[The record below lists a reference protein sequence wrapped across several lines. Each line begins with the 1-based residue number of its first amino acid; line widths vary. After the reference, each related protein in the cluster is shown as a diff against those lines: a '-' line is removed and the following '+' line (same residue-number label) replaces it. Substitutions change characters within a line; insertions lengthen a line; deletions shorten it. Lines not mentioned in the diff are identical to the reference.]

1 MRLIN
6 EPGKALIREFEALR
20 LTGYLCPAGVATIG
34 YGHTGPDVTVGKV
47 ITKAQAELL
56 LDEDCRAACRK
67 IARVLDEASIARLSD
82 HQYDA
87 LVSFVF
93 NLGAN
98 PKWTIWKVIKA
109 GDLGAVPAQ
118 LRRFVYAGSTKLKG
132 LERRRDAEAALWD
145 SGQPEPIETPSSAVL
160 RQSETPPEPT
170 SPAKPLVQSK
180 TLWASL
186 VMVLTGM
193 VQGAQ
198 SVQALVA
205 PQVANSDLLAK
216 VGSTV
221 AVVIVAGGVAVAVF
235 RWLDEQAKHR

>member
-6 EPGKALIREFEALR
+6 KPGKALIRQFEACK

-34 YGHTGPDVTVGKV
+34 YGHTGPEVKVGQT
-47 ITKAQAELL
+47 ISGAQAELL
-56 LDEDCRAACRK
+56 LDMDCKAAARK
-67 IARVLDEASIARLSD
+67 IERVLDADSIARLSD
-82 HQYDA
+82 NQYDA

-98 PKWTIWKVIKA
+98 PSWTLWKLIKA
-109 GDLGAVPAQ
+109 GDLANVPGQ
-118 LRRFVYAGSTKLKG
+118 FRRFVYAGKTKLRG
-132 LERRRDAEAALWD
+132 LERRREAEAALWAT
-145 SGQPEPIETPSSAVL
+145 GEPEPEEVPSSAVL
-160 RQSETPPEPT
+160 RQSPTPPEPQ
-170 SPAKPLVQSK
+170 SAAKPLVQSK

-186 VMVLTGM
+186 VTVLAGIA
-193 VQGAQ
+193 QGAQ

-205 PQVANSDLLAK
+205 PQMANSDLLAK

-221 AVVIVAGGVAVAVF
+221 AVVIVASGVAVAAF